1 METYDNRPI
10 GVFDSGLG
18 GLTAVTYMT
27 ELLPYENFVYF
38 GDTARTPYGSKSI
51 ETIRNFS
58 AQISDFLVEKGAKI
72 IVIACNTVSATCL
85 DFLRKRHPR
94 IPIIGMIGPAARE
107 VSELYDKT
115 HNIGVIGTKVTIES
129 GQYEEAIRKF
139 NGKCN
144 AKSKACPLFVP
155 TIEEGI
161 EEPYILEP
169 IIKYYLDDFIK
180 NNRIDTLVLG
190 CTHYP
195 LIEGEIKRIYP
206 KLEIVNPSKT
216 VAEEVKRY
224 LFNNNMLSLEKDDK
238 SLFFASDLSEKFMDM
253 TKVILSGKSMSIKE
267 KKFGCIHNTE
277 FQKEEALDI

>member
-27 ELLPYENFVYF
+27 ELLPYENFIYF

-51 ETIRNFS
+51 ETIKSFS
-58 AQISDFLVEKGAKI
+58 AQISDFLVEKGVKI

-85 DFLRKRHPR
+85 NFLRKRHPET
-94 IPIIGMIGPAARE
+94 PVIGMIGPAARE
-107 VSELYDKT
+107 VAELYDET

-129 GQYEEAIRKF
+129 RQYEDAIGKF
-139 NGKCN
+139 NGKSN
-144 AKSKACPLFVP
+144 VHAKACPLFVP

-161 EEPYILEP
+161 DESYILEP

-180 NNRIDTLVLG
+180 SNVIDTLVLG

-195 LIEGEIKRIYP
+195 LIEEEIKKLYP
-206 KLEIVNPSKT
+206 GLSIINPSKT
-216 VAEEVKRY
+216 VAEEVKGY

-253 TKVILSGKSMSIKE
+253 TKVILRGKSISVKE
-267 KKFGCIHNTE
+267 KKFGYIHNAE
-277 FQKEEALDI
+277 FKGEGVF